1 MINLK
6 QLRNNPTIFKQILAT
21 RNFDEKIIDS
31 ILEKDQ
37 DRVIWIK
44 RANDLREKKKIISKE
59 INKIRNSL

>member
-44 RANDLREKKKIISKE
+44 KADDLREKKILFLKKLIMM
-59 INKIRNSL
+59 